1 MSRYSS
7 GRKFAYA
14 VAERL
19 GIEANLFVN
28 AMMAGGM
35 PLTAFDKLNEDNAQP
50 DQVAKAVG
58 NKCLKGLLVLQ
69 EQGEVPDIAE
79 SIKILEKRGYSRD
92 RA

>member
-1 MSRYSS
+1 
-7 GRKFAYA
+7 
-14 VAERL
+14 
-19 GIEANLFVN
+19 
-28 AMMAGGM
+28 
-35 PLTAFDKLNEDNAQP
+35 
-50 DQVAKAVG
+50 VG